1 MALLLE
7 LGNNQKMKNH
17 QGTVRE
23 GWDNGVQLFC
33 KGEKKKTTYL
43 CSETIGRTGTY
54 DNLTGRKCT

>member
-23 GWDNGVQLFC
+23 GWGNGVQLFC
-33 KGEKKKTTYL
+33 KGEKN
-43 CSETIGRTGTY
+43 
-54 DNLTGRKCT
+54 DNLFM

>member
-33 KGEKKKTTYL
+33 KGEKN
-43 CSETIGRTGTY
+43 
-54 DNLTGRKCT
+54 DNLFM